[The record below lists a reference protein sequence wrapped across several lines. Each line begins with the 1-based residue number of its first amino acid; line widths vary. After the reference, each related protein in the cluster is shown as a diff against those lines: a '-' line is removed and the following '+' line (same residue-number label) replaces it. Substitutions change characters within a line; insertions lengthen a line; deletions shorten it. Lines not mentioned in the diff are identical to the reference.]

1 MLFITYVVILRRM
14 LRYEH
19 LSRLQYPIAQPR
31 KWPGARRA
39 SILVAGANE
48 KLLFTTS
55 ACRPKLFV
63 LSAAMA
69 VTAVAEFWPLWIHH
83 SSHL

>member
-1 MLFITYVVILRRM
+1 MLLMTYVVILRRM

-48 KLLFTTS
+48 KLLFTIS
-55 ACRPKLFV
+55 ACRQKLFL

-69 VTAVAEFWPLWIHH
+69 VTDVAQFWPLRIHH
-83 SSHL
+83 PSHL